1 MTIQTVD
8 EWIAESKSDIV
19 HLIKDLQYHNLT
31 KKNGIDYQYA
41 VVVIIPGFYD
51 ITSDQNERHLVL
63 ESVLEYADAPVAFIG
78 HSTGMTLLFV
88 SFTDALSFKLKN
100 G

>member
-8 EWIAESKSDIV
+8 DWIAESKSDLAR
-19 HLIKDLQYHNLT
+19 LIKDLQYHNLT
-31 KKNGIDYQYA
+31 KKNGIDYHYA
-41 VVVIIPGFYD
+41 VVVIMPGFYD
-51 ITSDQNERHLVL
+51 VTSDQNARHQVL
-63 ESVLEYADAPVAFIG
+63 QSVLEYAEAPVSFLG
-78 HSTGMTLLFV
+78 HSTGMTMMFV